1 MSDAG
6 RSTYEFGPFRLDV
19 AEQQLL
25 RDGRVLPL
33 TPKVFDVLRVLVES
47 SGHLVEKEKLMAEVW
62 PDSFV
67 EEGALSRSVSILR
80 KTLGE
85 NGSKEYIETA
95 PKRGYRFVAPVT
107 RCHHAD
113 GGKTRDARGE
123 RSAATAPLAVPDPSI
138 TQPDRG
144 RRAFP
149 WRAGL
154 VAVAL
159 IAAVVV
165 AALLRRST
173 RETSAPTRSAPAH
186 RQLTFTGIE
195 RSPTISPDGRRI
207 AYVSLDKP
215 DKRLVVQELAGGRPL
230 TIFTAP
236 EIGYLRW
243 SPDGNEL
250 IVWARG
256 SGKSGVYV
264 VPQLGGTPRQIGGS
278 QFIGSWSYDG
288 SAIALAGYD
297 GHMRFVD
304 AFGRPQRT
312 VVLRDAKWSIWDI
325 DWSAKGML
333 AFVSSD
339 YQGRYTIW
347 AMKPDGTEQRR
358 LVESDSEITTARWDR
373 RGDAVYYLRRTDQTF
388 SLFKVPFDAGLEAQ
402 DGTPI
407 AMMAGLESDR
417 FLAFSADRRRL
428 VYARAPYYSNL
439 WLVSASTD
447 RRGTSETR
455 ELTQGTSLVERPS
468 VSPDGTSVVFNVG
481 HESSTNLHTMPTG
494 GGPSTQLTFLDSLTL
509 GGAWSGDGKQIAF
522 ASTKGGPPRVWLV
535 DAGGGAPRAVS
546 STNMSDTFNL
556 TWSPGSRVLYQ
567 QAGNQNYYVLDPR
580 TGHERRLLDEKA
592 FGWIFSPIYSPD
604 GRRIAAMWN
613 RPPAR
618 GVWILDVADGR
629 GAAVY
634 PTKSNVVAPIG
645 WAADG
650 RSIYIVEG
658 KNLNF
663 RGLAAPGGETMT
675 EARILEV
682 PVNGG
687 PAKSVLTLPFEEIGG
702 ISMTPDGRRF
712 VCAVYSSRS
721 DIWVVDDFD
730 PSP

>member
-19 AEQQLL
+19 AEQRLL

-33 TPKVFDVLRVLVES
+33 TPKVFDVLRVLVQN
-47 SGHLVEKEKLMAEVW
+47 SGHLVEKETLFAEVW

-85 NGSKEYIETA
+85 NGSAEYIETV

-107 RCHHAD
+107 RCHVD
-113 GGKTRDARGE
+113 EGETRGAPGQ
-123 RSAATAPLAVPDPSI
+123 RSAATAPLAVQDSSV
-138 TQPDRG
+138 TEPDRG
-144 RRAFP
+144 GRAFP
-149 WRAGL
+149 WLAGL
-154 VAVAL
+154 VAAAL
-159 IAAVVV
+159 IAAV
-165 AALLRRST
+165 AAAWPLRRSPG
-173 RETSAPTRSAPAH
+173 ETSVPTRSAPEH

-195 RSPTISPDGRRI
+195 RSPAISPDGRRI
-207 AYVSLDKP
+207 AYVSLSKP

-236 EIGYLRW
+236 EISYLRW
-243 SPDGNEL
+243 SPDGNDL
-250 IVWARG
+250 IFWARG
-256 SGKSGVYV
+256 PGKNGVYV
-264 VPQLGGTPRQIGGS
+264 MPQLGGTPRQIGGS
-278 QFIGSWSYDG
+278 QFIGSWSHDG
-288 SAIALAGYD
+288 STIALAGYD

-304 AFGRPQRT
+304 PFGRPQRT
-312 VVLRDAKWSIWDI
+312 VLLQDANWSIWDI
-325 DWSAKGML
+325 DWSAKDML
-333 AFVSSD
+333 TFVSSD
-339 YQGRYTIW
+339 NQGRYTIW
-347 AMKPDGTEQRR
+347 TMKPDGSEQRR

-373 RGDAVYYLRRTDQTF
+373 RGDAVYYLRRLTQTF
-388 SLFKVPFDAGLEAQ
+388 SLFKIPFAGKAE
-402 DGTPI
+402 DRTPI
-407 AMMAGLESDR
+407 AIMAGLESDR
-417 FLAFSADRRRL
+417 FFALSADRRRL

-439 WLVSASTD
+439 WLVTASTD
-447 RRGTSETR
+447 RSGTSETR
-455 ELTQGTSLVERPS
+455 ELTHGTSLVERPS

-481 HESSTNLHTMPTG
+481 HESSTNLHTMPIA
-494 GGPSTQLTFLDSLTL
+494 GGPSTQLGSLDSLSV
-509 GGAWSGDGKQIAF
+509 GGVWSGDGKQIAF
-522 ASTKGGPPRVWLV
+522 ASTKGGQPRVWLV

-580 TGHERRLLDEKA
+580 TGQERRLLDEEA
-592 FGWIFSPIYSPD
+592 VGWIFSPAYSPD

-613 RPPAR
+613 RPPVR
-618 GVWILDVADGR
+618 GIWVLDVADGR

-634 PTKSNVVAPIG
+634 PTKSGVVAPIG

-650 RSIYIVEG
+650 QSIYVVEG
-658 KNLNF
+658 KNLHF
-663 RGLAAPGGETMT
+663 RGLAAARGGETAT

-687 PAKSVLTLPFEEIGG
+687 PAKSVLALPFEEIGG
-702 ISMTPDGRRF
+702 ISMTPDRRSF
-712 VCAVYSSRS
+712 VCAVYTSRS